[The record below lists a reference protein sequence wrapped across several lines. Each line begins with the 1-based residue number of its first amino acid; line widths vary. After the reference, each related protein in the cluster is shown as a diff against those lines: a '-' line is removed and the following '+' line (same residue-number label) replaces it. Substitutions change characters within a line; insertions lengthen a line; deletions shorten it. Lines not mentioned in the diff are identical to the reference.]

1 MIKKA
6 PIISLLC
13 ATIYVIALKIITATG
28 LTMVQLPLLPAFV
41 SVSIVAIP
49 LYIGMVHVRKYHY
62 ENSINFSQT
71 FYTAVVISIGTAF
84 FVFGIL
90 CLLEM
95 SNILIPDLI
104 ADNQHTAEAYIKN
117 YKPSA
122 EEIAEI
128 NQNTKNS
135 MAPYAFAKVHF
146 IIVLLLSAFSG
157 TILSLFVRNK
167 DTFNEINK

>member
-13 ATIYVIALKIITATG
+13 AIIYVLALKIITATG
-28 LTMVQLPLLPAFV
+28 LTMLQIPLLPALV
-41 SVSIVAIP
+41 SVSIIAVP
-49 LYIGMVHVRKYHY
+49 LYIGMLHIRKHHY
-62 ENSINFSQT
+62 DNSINFSQT
-71 FYTAVVISIGTAF
+71 FYTGILISVGTAF
-84 FVFGIL
+84 LVFGIL
-90 CLLEM
+90 SVLEM

-146 IIVLLLSAFSG
+146 IIVLLISAFSG